1 MQKTTW
7 SINSRSQSTPYL
19 LCFAPYTTFFFLR
32 FCLLV
37 VHIEFINSAAETYK
51 NISPPKKINITLLFV
66 FDFFKTIFTAFS
78 ENFLPENKLVADF
91 SQTFTLTAFSWPLA
105 NFSWF
110 SSGQEK
116 SHFFYNHMYNYLYY
130 RFSLIMSVHDNT
142 VINTFWLCCDCPR
155 CLK

>member
-1 MQKTTW
+1 MKYKLSVNT
-7 SINSRSQSTPYL
+7 L
-19 LCFAPYTTFFFLR
+19 FALFCSLNNFFSWGFVCLFR
-32 FCLLV
+32 FIIMFDRV
-37 VHIEFINSAAETYK
+37 INSAAETSK
-51 NISPPKKINITLLFV
+51 KIPPPQKKKINITLLFV
-66 FDFFKTIFTAFS
+66 FDFFKMIFTAFS
-78 ENFLPENKLVADF
+78 ENFLPENKLAADF

-142 VINTFWLCCDCPR
+142 VIDTFWLCWDCPR